1 MAGFLFFSIAFGKI
15 TVSTLNAY
23 GSFMCLATMLS
34 GFQREAKIGR
44 RQRLVFVLAIVG
56 LSAAIVLA
64 AQHDFLL
71 HFKSF
76 ILFLLTFFTPL
87 SAINLVDYYWVNQE
101 QYDLAALSDPDGRY
115 GRWNRVGIA
124 SYLFACWRSCPSSPP
139 VLQRSAVALSG
150 AGGHFLAGGTDRA
163 RRAVFLPS
171 APALAQAGPRP
182 IRLSR
187 CARPAPRTSPP

>member
-1 MAGFLFFSIAFGKI
+1 MASFLFFSIAFGKI

-56 LSAAIVLA
+56 LSAAIALA

-76 ILFLLTFFTPL
+76 ILFLLTFFTPW

-124 SYLFACWRSCPSSPP
+124 SYLFGLLARLPFIST
-139 VLQRSAVALSG
+139 RFTAVAALSG

-171 APALAQAGPRP
+171 APARSTPAHAGLAAKG
-182 IRLSR
+182 
-187 CARPAPRTSPP
+187 